1 MTLRKHAEFHH
12 LLEILDY
19 PAGFPACISGQMFDL
34 PVQVAAAQPGVAL
47 RQLKPPA
54 LADSETDHARKEKKR
69 EQVDDPSCHAYAVLH
84 DRVSDVKKGRQCGK
98 AQTDSAEY
106 LVQHVGNTAH
116 PFKLVRDECACHLRS
131 GLHRLCALVRVCLP
145 PCHLRILSCL
155 FLPPQLFLS
164 AFLLSGLPPQL
175 LLSALL
181 LPGLACVLRLPGFLS
196 AGSPTVLRLPVCLF
210 SGLPTV
216 LFLSMFLCA
225 ALSIVLC
232 LPLRLFPG
240 ACDIKGNMLSHFI

>member
-1 MTLRKHAEFHH
+1 M
-12 LLEILDY
+12 
-19 PAGFPACISGQMFDL
+19 
-34 PVQVAAAQPGVAL
+34 
-47 RQLKPPA
+47 
-54 LADSETDHARKEKKR
+54 
-69 EQVDDPSCHAYAVLH
+69 
-84 DRVSDVKKGRQCGK
+84 KKGRQCGK

-196 AGSPTVLRLPVCLF
+196 AGSPTVLRLPVFLRAGLPTVLRLPVCLF

-225 ALSIVLC
+225 ALSIVLG